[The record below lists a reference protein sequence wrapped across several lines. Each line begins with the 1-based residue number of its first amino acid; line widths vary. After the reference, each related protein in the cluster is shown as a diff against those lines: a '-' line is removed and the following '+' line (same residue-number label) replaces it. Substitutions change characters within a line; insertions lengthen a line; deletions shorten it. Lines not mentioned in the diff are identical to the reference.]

1 MPNKVTTVAT
11 SVSAAFAG
19 GFSFP
24 HVGGPRV
31 IFSGYGGG
39 SSDTQVLAAFAGDK
53 VSDLLSAGGSHARFA
68 GVADASSTTSATAF
82 VGQAETA
89 TGVYIL
95 RDRRLATIATSAKS
109 GFDGLSD
116 PSLSSSSGLSSIS
129 FIGKKGSFR
138 GLFIGRAWD
147 DGRLTGAGDPTLLH
161 ELVNSTRSIPTQ
173 TASAPLACIQSPALS
188 LPAGVVAF
196 FGSSCDGDA
205 NSLRDSG
212 RFRRSVTLKDHAIK
226 PSAPANRAAGIFL
239 VRVPKQDAKWPKP
252 GSAQIEVVADY
263 TTAVPAP
270 TPVSAAAAADNTTAR
285 PAFVGFSAPIVGAAG
300 NNVAFVGQTSTG
312 ALGIFVYRLDQ
323 NLLQQVVDTGT
334 PVPGGLGTFGD
345 FPYPPSIHED
355 TLVFYAAAGGATSG
369 IYVARHCK
377 TGPSMWCVQ
386 PVITLADQINGEPI
400 VFLGLGGGAFDGK
413 SATFYAVT
421 SIDGVY
427 TVKVDS

>member
-95 RDRRLATIATSAKS
+95 RDRRLATIATSGKS

-173 TASAPLACIQSPALS
+173 TARAPLACIQSPALS

-252 GSAQIEVVADY
+252 GSAQIEGV
-263 TTAVPAP
+263 
-270 TPVSAAAAADNTTAR
+270 
-285 PAFVGFSAPIVGAAG
+285 
-300 NNVAFVGQTSTG
+300 
-312 ALGIFVYRLDQ
+312 
-323 NLLQQVVDTGT
+323 
-334 PVPGGLGTFGD
+334 GGLYDGRAGAHARFGRGGCRQHDCSTRVCRLLGSHCGRSRKQCRLCWAD
-345 FPYPPSIHED
+345 FNWCARHLCLPAGSE
-355 TLVFYAAAGGATSG
+355 FAAAGR
-369 IYVARHCK
+369 RHRHA
-377 TGPSMWCVQ
+377 GPRWAGHVWRFSVS
-386 PVITLADQINGEPI
+386 PI
-400 VFLGLGGGAFDGK
+400 HP
-413 SATFYAVT
+413 
-421 SIDGVY
+421 
-427 TVKVDS
+427 